1 MNIKNVFLLIFFF
14 SLSLFVP
21 RVSQALDLQ
30 QVFTSED
37 SIVVKVQEG
46 IEYFF
51 AFRVEN
57 KVAVLEK
64 HAEKRLIMA
73 QDYANE
79 GNNEKIENLLQN
91 YLQIKEKQNSLLGKT
106 NDEDALGLVTER
118 TVEQQKTIEEIKTNI
133 NEEGKQNVIQVQEQV
148 ANQVAKHVIDVNGPE
163 GATEFLNDV
172 AHVWAPGTGPGNGE
186 AGVVKNNLC

>member
-1 MNIKNVFLLIFFF
+1 
-14 SLSLFVP
+14 
-21 RVSQALDLQ
+21 
-30 QVFTSED
+30 
-37 SIVVKVQEG
+37 VVKVQEG

>member
-1 MNIKNVFLLIFFF
+1 MYIKNVLLVIFFF